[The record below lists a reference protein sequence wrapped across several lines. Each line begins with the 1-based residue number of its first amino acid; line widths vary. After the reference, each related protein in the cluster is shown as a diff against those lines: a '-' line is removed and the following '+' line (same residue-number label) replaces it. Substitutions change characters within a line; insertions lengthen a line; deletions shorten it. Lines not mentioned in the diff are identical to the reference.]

1 MLEEVFREVEGRM
14 RGTITSLQRELAGLR
29 TGLAS
34 LALLDGI
41 EVDYFGT
48 PTPLKQLA
56 SVTIPEKRLLA
67 IQPWDKTLL
76 GPIEK
81 AILRSDLGLNPIN
94 DGKVIRVPIPPLTEE
109 RRKQLV
115 KLVKKAAEEHRVSVR
130 NARREGNESLK
141 RMEKEKALSED
152 DLRRSQERLQK
163 LTERFTQDVD
173 TLAAQKEKEVMEV

>member
-1 MLEEVFREVEGRM
+1 VVEEVFQEVEGRM
-14 RGTITSLQRELAGLR
+14 RGAVTSLQRELASLR

-41 EVDYFGT
+41 VVDYFGT

-56 SVTIPEKRLLA
+56 SVTIPERRLLA

-76 GPIEK
+76 GLIEK

-109 RRKQLV
+109 RRKQLA
-115 KLVKKAAEEHRVSVR
+115 KLVKKVAEEHRVSIR
-130 NARREGNESLK
+130 NARRETNETLK
-141 RMEKEKALSED
+141 RMEKEKALGED
-152 DLRRSQERLQK
+152 DLRRAQERLQK